1 MTTGSALSDYH
12 PAIRTVNRLVDIA
25 RLGLDRE
32 AERPF
37 LRDLVDRVAHRLD
50 TPYVVVDALLNDAQ
64 VILAGRGPVPEFIQQ
79 AGGTPLEWAFCQPLV
94 TERVARTIED
104 LEADPLFHDNP
115 LVTVAGLRSYA
126 GAPLVSQS
134 GHVLGGLCGLDV
146 RPRAFSPGE
155 LAFLQA
161 TADEVVERLEERA
174 DRP

>member
-1 MTTGSALSDYH
+1 VTTQFH
-12 PAIRTVNRLVDIA
+12 PAIRTVDRLVDVA

-37 LRDLVDRVAHRLD
+37 LRIHVERVAERLN
-50 TPYVVVDALLNDAQ
+50 TPFAIIDVLLNDAQ
-64 VILAGRGPVPEFIQQ
+64 VFLAGHGPMPEFLQE

-94 TERVARTIED
+94 TERAPRAVENLAT
-104 LEADPLFHDNP
+104 DPLFRDNP
-115 LVTVAGLRSYA
+115 LVTIGGVRAYA

-146 RPRAFSPGE
+146 QPRLFGRDE
-155 LAFLQA
+155 LNFLRE
-161 TADEVVERLEERA
+161 TADEVVALLEERA